1 MRYDPARHNR
11 RSIRLKEYDYSQ
23 SGFYFVTICCYQR
36 QCLFGEIVDGVMELN
51 QYGEI
56 VAETYQWLS
65 QRYPY
70 LNLDEWII
78 MPNHFHGIMIISDKP
93 RRGSSRTAPTIPNTP
108 ILNRKDVVLTD
119 KNLPINPELKPKTL
133 GRLIGVFKTV
143 STKQINLTCNL
154 PGTPIWQ
161 RNYYEHIIRNEKSL
175 NKIREY
181 VVNNPLLWERDQ
193 LHPNNPSKW

>member
-1 MRYDPARHNR
+1 M
-11 RSIRLKEYDYSQ
+11 Q
-23 SGFYFVTICCYQR
+23 F
-36 QCLFGEIVDGVMELN
+36 N

-70 LNLDEWII
+70 LILDEWII
-78 MPNHFHGIMIISDKP
+78 MPNHFHGIMVISNKH
-93 RRGSSRTAPTIPNTP
+93 RRGDSRIAPTLT
-108 ILNRKDVVLTD
+108 RKDVVLTEQ
-119 KNLPINPELKPKTL
+119 NLPINPELKPKTL
-133 GRLIGVFKTV
+133 GRLIGVFKTI
-143 STKQINLTCNL
+143 STKQINLIRKA
-154 PGTPIWQ
+154 PGMPVWQ

-181 VVNNPLLWERDQ
+181 VVHNPLSWQDDQ